1 VSINKS
7 FVIKNGLEVN
17 SNLILADA
25 DTNRVGIG
33 TSIPEYTLNVYGGI
47 GATDA
52 RVTGVATVLN
62 QLQVGTGGTVLTAL
76 GLSNLVGV
84 GTAIPAYLLDIR
96 SPVSTGQTALYV
108 QGDVIITGDLS
119 VDDIFFDDATLSNLE
134 VTEALYVSNSGLST
148 FTGYVDINSSVDIS
162 TDLNVSG
169 LSTLGG
175 YVDINSSADISGDL
189 NVAGVVTSGSL
200 SIGSTQ
206 VLSSGFELQNIASLD
221 ATTTA
226 TIEAAIANG
235 PNTFTDLTVSGV
247 STFVGLSTFGDGIIV
262 TSGISTLGITT
273 ATDLTAES
281 VNVSGI
287 GTIAIFE
294 SSDGTITNLS
304 GTIGT
309 IGSVQIASG
318 IITSASGVVTYY
330 GDGQYLDLTNNPS
343 TGIGIGTESGVV
355 GYGITFIDFYGAG
368 VSTSLY
374 DSSVGIATIY
384 FEGGGGGSASIGI
397 GSTPGDAFVGVI
409 TSGNLWYNTN
419 LGRLFIYY
427 QDTDSAQ
434 WVDAAP
440 FNIGIIT
447 SLTGGVSFSDGTAAS
462 PSWYFTDDQTTGVFS
477 PTNGELTFVSV
488 GSSILNINSGGIDV
502 TGVITATSFVGD
514 LTGNATSATYAA
526 NSGVATYATSAGIAT
541 DLLGGNAGVNTTSTP
556 TNLYVSGNAASNIV
570 GLGTTNANTALNFG
584 IGNNFSLTLTGSIIL
599 SNPTGLTT
607 GQSGIV
613 LIQQDGVGSHV
624 VGFGSHWDFPS
635 STPPTLSTGANAL
648 DALTYFVRSSTSI
661 ITNSLIGIGTL

>member
-1 VSINKS
+1 MSINKS